1 MKRKSNR
8 SSYVIR
14 TIRVV
19 GLWMLAAAGASG
31 GVWGQ
36 VEDDFE
42 VRFGTQQKGGVLF
55 LANASLS
62 CGSSNGCAAAQASMP
77 ITGTAQE
84 NNNAFDMAYI
94 DVDGVAGTWSSS
106 SDSLSLGTCA
116 EVVWAGL
123 YWAGRLE
130 SSTPNYLLRD
140 EVKVGVNGGAYV
152 QVVADEVFDYDAGF
166 FDAYF
171 CFADVTDLVAG
182 GPLQARYAV
191 ANVVAQQE
199 SECWAGWTLVVVYAD
214 ALAPMRNINVFDGFA
229 FITNSNPYDEVDV
242 PIAGFVTPPVG
253 PVDFQLGIIAY
264 DGDRG
269 STGDQMGFNG
279 GNGFTY
285 IADATH
291 PVDNA
296 FNSTHATAGVLN
308 PWRIPAYANTLG
320 HDANLYIPDNSGFD
334 FLGNNAT
341 SAVIRASTGGESIM
355 VQTLTSVIDVYE
367 PDLRATV
374 FIEDLNGGLAEPGDL
389 LEYTVVGK
397 NVGSDFSVGTF
408 ITDTL
413 DLRTSYVPG
422 SLMMLAGTGVGPMT
436 DAPGDDRGEYVAAA
450 QAVRVRV
457 GAGSGAVAGG
467 SLAADPM
474 GLDSVAFRFRVQLTD
489 DCLVLQCDGT
499 LTGVAHIFGEGD
511 ISGNA
516 QTNGG
521 ASAITDANGCPVAAV
536 TSVSVA
542 TGNCAPVEVT
552 PLGTVCLG
560 DDVDLFVP
568 AFDGNPLA
576 ASLANYSWSGPGG
589 FTSTDATAEVLDM
602 APADEGVYALEI
614 TFDGLDC
621 LLATAAYTL
630 AIHTPDPAMS
640 LPPDACFDGH
650 SCDFTASGAL
660 YPGSAYQWVFE
671 GGGTATG
678 AGVAGV
684 TFDQPGHATVTLT
697 LTELGCT
704 ASVVDSVF
712 LEATPVLGQFPVSGV
727 PAAGCVPVLVS
738 LSDAGSGAALSYL
751 WSFGDGTSSI
761 APSPIHVYETPGTY
775 DLTVSAASVGICV
788 ATVLFVIEDAVVV
801 RADPVAGFEVDPN
814 VVDVL
819 DGEVTLTSSA
829 DPATTCTYWMSD
841 GGSLLGH
848 NGVYTFLEGG
858 TYEIV
863 QTIVDDLG
871 CTATAR
877 AEVAVNGTIF
887 FAPTAFT
894 PDGNGL
900 NDVWL
905 PVATGTTTYELL
917 VFNRWGEVVWST
929 TDPKEPWLGSV
940 REGTHYAPDGMYLW
954 SVLLSDQLDYPRT
967 YSGTVFMER

>member
-1 MKRKSNR
+1 MNR
-8 SSYVIR
+8 VR
-14 TIRVV
+14 RR
-19 GLWMLAAAGASG
+19 LFFWALLAL
-31 GVWGQ
+31 GVQTLGKAQ
-36 VEDDFE
+36 VEDPFT
-42 VRFGTQQKGGVLF
+42 VRFGTQQTGGIVF

-62 CGSSNGCAAAQASMP
+62 CGTSNGCSAAQASLP
-77 ITGTAQE
+77 ITGNAQE

-106 SDSLSLGTCA
+106 SDSLALGTCA

-123 YWAGRLE
+123 YWAGRVE
-130 SSTPNYLLRD
+130 STTPNYGLRD
-140 EVKVGVNGGAYV
+140 EVKIGVNGGAYV
-152 QVVADEVFDYDAGF
+152 DVVADELFDYDAGF

-182 GPLQARYAV
+182 GPAEARFSV

-199 SECWAGWTLVVVYAD
+199 SECWGGWTLVVVYAD
-214 ALAPMRNINVFDGFA
+214 ALAPMRNMTVFDGFA

-279 GNGFTY
+279 GNGFQY

-291 PVDNA
+291 PIDNA

-320 HDANLYIPDNSGFD
+320 HDANIYTPNNAGFA
-334 FLGNNAT
+334 FLGNGAT

-374 FIEDLNGGLAEPGDL
+374 FIEDLNGGLAEPGDI

-397 NVGSDFSVGTF
+397 NVGSDVAVGTY

-413 DLRTSYVPG
+413 DLRTTYLPG
-422 SLMMLAGTGVGPMT
+422 SLVMLAGPGVGPMS

-457 GAGSGAVAGG
+457 GSGSGAVGGG
-467 SLAADPM
+467 SLAADPT
-474 GLDSVAFRFRVQLTD
+474 GEDSVAFRFRVTLTE
-489 DCLVLQCDGT
+489 DCLVLQCNGT
-499 LTGVAHIFGEGD
+499 LTGIAHIFGEGD

-521 ASAITDANGCPVAAV
+521 ASAITDANGCPVDAV
-536 TSVSVA
+536 TEVSVS

-552 PLGTVCLG
+552 PVGTVCLG
-560 DDVDLFVP
+560 DDVELFVP
-568 AFDGNPLA
+568 AFGGNPLA
-576 ASLANYSWSGPGG
+576 TALANYSWSGPGG
-589 FTSTDATAEVLDM
+589 FSSTEAVALVPGITPAT
-602 APADEGVYALEI
+602 EGVYSLEI

-630 AIHTPDPAMS
+630 DIHVPNPAF
-640 LPPDACFDGH
+640 DAPADQCITDHAFD
-650 SCDFTASGAL
+650 FIATGAL
-660 YPGSAYQWVFE
+660 YPGAVYAWTFE
-671 GGGTATG
+671 GGATAVG
-678 AGVAGV
+678 AGIAGV
-684 TFDQPGHATVTLT
+684 TFSQPGWQTVTLE

-704 ASVVDSVF
+704 AEVSDSVF
-712 LEATPVLGQFPVSGV
+712 LEPMPVLDIFPVSGV

-738 LSDAGSGAALSYL
+738 LADAGSGATLSYL
-751 WSFGDGTSSI
+751 WNFGDGTSSTNP
-761 APSPIHVYETPGTY
+761 APVHIYDTPGTY
-775 DLTVSAASVGICV
+775 DLTVSAAAVGVCT
-788 ATVLFVIEDAVVV
+788 ATVQFVIEDAVHVQ
-801 RADPVAGFEVDPN
+801 ADPVAGFELEPN

-819 DGEVTLTSSA
+819 DGEVTLTSLA
-829 DPATTCTYWMSD
+829 DPATTCTYWISD
-841 GGSLLGH
+841 GGSLAGH
-848 NGVYTFLEGG
+848 FGVYTFLEGG
-858 TYEIV
+858 TFEVV
-863 QTIVDDLG
+863 QTVVDALG

-887 FAPTAFT
+887 FAPSAFS

-905 PVATGTTTYELL
+905 PTATGTTAYRVD
-917 VFNRWGEVVWST
+917 VFNRWGERVWSSE
-929 TDPKEPWLGSV
+929 DPRQPWLGQV
-940 REGTHYAPDGMYLW
+940 NGGTHYSPDGLYHW
-954 SVLLSDQLDYPRT
+954 TVLLYDQLGYPRDFA
-967 YSGTVFMER
+967 GTVVLLR